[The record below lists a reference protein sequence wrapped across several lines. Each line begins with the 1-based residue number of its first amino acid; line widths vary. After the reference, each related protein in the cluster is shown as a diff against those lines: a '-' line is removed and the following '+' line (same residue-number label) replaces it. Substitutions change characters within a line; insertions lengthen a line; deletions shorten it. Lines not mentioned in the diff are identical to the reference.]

1 MVGDPVPHD
10 DQWFKSIEVERR
22 VGPVCRQLIVEL
34 LMARF
39 AESEQLHVELRLGI
53 DVHAGEENRSVGQG
67 IPTVSVFQNGFVGEG
82 TGWTLTCPDT
92 GREAVRLH
100 DMTMLKRLKLQQ
112 GTGEGQGDAGAD
124 ENGGAGGAAFDAW
137 ESSAAVTVDRKS
149 TRLNS

>member
-67 IPTVSVFQNGFVGEG
+67 IPTVSVFQNVFVGGNPLEG
-82 TGWTLTCPDT
+82 LS
-92 GREAVRLH
+92 VRSEEH
-100 DMTMLKRLKLQQ
+100 TSELQ
-112 GTGEGQGDAGAD
+112 
-124 ENGGAGGAAFDAW
+124 
-137 ESSAAVTVDRKS
+137 SP
-149 TRLNS
+149 